1 MAELHEDYSTAEFRY
16 VFGGETTS
24 VEFKTGI
31 SSTAIPEAAVAMSN
45 TDGGIVFIGLNDD
58 GRILGKALD
67 QGSLEKLNQA
77 LVATHDLGR
86 YEIREI
92 KVDGSPLIALVL
104 HRRSE
109 GFSQTS
115 DGRVLVRRGPRN
127 HSLMG
132 TELHQFISSRAL
144 QRFESVPSSI
154 RTSQANRTLLSELG
168 EARGWDLDSPF
179 LEKRLEERGLS
190 RDGFLTIAGA
200 LTLTHPGQTLLL
212 QKCVVEV
219 RRYPREG
226 VNYDR
231 REVFDG
237 PLHHQV
243 RDASRFISTEIG
255 TDIIISGVYRFD
267 LPKLPEVV
275 IREAIANAVAHRNYE
290 NDRAATIVDLRD
302 DRVIVRSPGGLP
314 EPVTIETI
322 RAAQSARNPIVIDI
336 LRALSLAEDAGRGI
350 DVMQDSMRDALLD
363 APEFSD
369 DGSFVSV
376 VLPLR
381 GPITDRERGWV
392 TELERSRGLEPSE
405 RLLMIHA
412 ARGEALT
419 NATARELLGVPEPTE
434 ARRVLQH
441 LRDKKLLTQKGAR
454 SSARYLLHP
463 DLSAPAAYRMSQ
475 DELAELVV
483 AEARQRDIVNADVRE
498 ITGLET
504 PAASVLLGRLVREGR
519 LVRTGNRRGSR
530 YSAS

>member
-1 MAELHEDYSTAEFRY
+1 MPELKSDYSQAEFRHS
-16 VFGGETTS
+16 FGGETTAI
-24 VEFKTGI
+24 EFKSGI
-31 SSTAIPEAAVAMSN
+31 SSSAIPEAAVALSN
-45 TDGGIVFIGLNDD
+45 TDGGIVFIGIDD
-58 GRILGKALD
+58 EGKILGKNLD
-67 QGSLEKLNQA
+67 QGSLEKINQV

-86 YEIREI
+86 YDIRQI
-92 KVDGSPLIALVL
+92 NVAGIPVIALIVA
-104 HRRSE
+104 RRSE

-132 TELHQFISSRAL
+132 TELHQFISNRAL

-154 RTSQANRTLLSELG
+154 PIERADRDLLEELG
-168 EARGWDLDSPF
+168 QARGWDTESPF
-179 LEKRLEERGLS
+179 LSTRLAERGLA

-200 LTLTHPGQTLLL
+200 LTLTRPGQTLSLK
-212 QKCVVEV
+212 KCVIEV
-219 RRYPREG
+219 RRYRGEG

-243 RDASRFISTEIG
+243 RDASKFISTEIG
-255 TDIIISGVYRFD
+255 SDIIVSGVYRFD

-275 IREAIANAVAHRNYE
+275 VREAVANAVAHRNYE
-290 NDRAATIVDLRD
+290 IDRSATVVDLRD
-302 DRVIVRSPGGLP
+302 DRVVVRSPGGLP
-314 EPVTIETI
+314 EPVTIETM
-322 RAAQSARNPIVIDI
+322 RAAQSARNPIVIEI
-336 LRALSLAEDAGRGI
+336 LRALSLAEDAGRGV

-363 APEFSD
+363 APQFFD

-392 TELERSRGLEPSE
+392 SELEQSRGLAPSE

-419 NATARELLGVPEPTE
+419 NATARDLLGVPDPTE

-441 LRDKKLLTQKGAR
+441 LRDEGLLLQKGAR

-483 AEARQRDIVNADVRE
+483 HEATQRDIVNSDVRK

-504 PAASVLLGRLVREGR
+504 PAASNLLSRLVREGR
-519 LVRTGNRRGSR
+519 LSRTGSRRGSR
-530 YSAS
+530 YSAH